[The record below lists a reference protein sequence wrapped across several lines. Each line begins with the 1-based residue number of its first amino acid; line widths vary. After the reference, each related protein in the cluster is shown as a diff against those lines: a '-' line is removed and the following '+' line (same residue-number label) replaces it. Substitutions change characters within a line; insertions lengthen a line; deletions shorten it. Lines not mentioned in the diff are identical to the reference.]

1 MKPKLL
7 LFKRQISDDIKAEQS
22 AIIVKQ
28 LLKIG
33 FGTIFVLFS
42 FLFLILWL
50 TVTYGPILYRD
61 QLILWV
67 STQIQSRIT
76 LDGEL
81 DVDLNFSG
89 RSTTVNISLVN
100 IGFGNIDDSVAED
113 ILQAEQIRLEFKVL
127 DLLKRDLEP
136 RVILSKPTFRLIRST
151 SGYLD
156 WEPSLSLFMDSP
168 LDEGDILQ
176 AFVALAAGG
185 LHIENGSIYWL
196 HEETGN
202 EITISRLGVEAQPLF
217 NERNSSL
224 KANFTLWS
232 TSFDELI
239 EIDVKGVLEQGIQ
252 SRNIQ
257 INAPQIAFATLGALA
272 EFKAFS
278 LGINISDSQVYLRKP
293 LLVGAVFGHEFS
305 ISAEIIDYLMSTY
318 DVSLKRVIGEWI
330 NDDIKAEANLP
341 MIEIRIIQDG
351 VLPSVRRKGVDI
363 YVPKAQLFG
372 LAQATVFDVPVDE
385 YINIG
390 RSAIGLAAE
399 WDTIEKGILLSD
411 LQMTIFRNSEKL
423 STNNFSVKLLGLEV
437 LGQGRYDISSQSL
450 NSVWLVKSEQ
460 PILLEHLP
468 LLKGIESFAIPFS
481 VTSRNRNLKIALD
494 VPELFRLLVK

>member
-363 YVPKAQLFG
+363 YVPKAFL
-372 LAQATVFDVPVDE
+372 
-385 YINIG
+385 
-390 RSAIGLAAE
+390 
-399 WDTIEKGILLSD
+399 
-411 LQMTIFRNSEKL
+411 
-423 STNNFSVKLLGLEV
+423 
-437 LGQGRYDISSQSL
+437 
-450 NSVWLVKSEQ
+450 
-460 PILLEHLP
+460 
-468 LLKGIESFAIPFS
+468 
-481 VTSRNRNLKIALD
+481 
-494 VPELFRLLVK
+494 